1 MGKREKDGP
10 PSGVSG
16 GMGMSNL
23 FGPDMMAKIALDP
36 KTRVYMNDPDFM
48 AKIQILQNNPDKLG
62 TMIKDPRIME
72 VFKVML
78 GMNSMDFGTGEEFQ
92 KKEEENKSKNN
103 SESLFE
109 SSSKIAEKSHD
120 ILDGDT
126 EKVIEEDLNDL
137 SSEELVKHEN
147 EKESIKLKDKGNQ
160 LYKEKRFDEAHAAYD
175 EAISLNPNNM
185 TLLSNKAAVYL
196 TTKKYDDCID
206 KCQLAVKIGKENRAS
221 FEEIAKA
228 FSRCAKAYQKKG
240 DLVKAIEMCK
250 NAQLESYDKTTER
263 MLKMFELDKKKA
275 DALAYQDDTK
285 AEEAKQRGNTHFR
298 NKEWPQAVEAYE
310 EAVKRSPK
318 NATIRNNLAA
328 SLCKIMDF
336 NGAKR
341 EIDVALELDPKYVK
355 AWTRKGD
362 IEVLMKENHKAMES
376 YKNGL
381 KFEPDNISCKEGLQK
396 VTAMISYG
404 NANMSEEERKERAAH
419 AMADPE
425 IQSILQDP
433 VINQILKDFQE
444 NSSAANKAMRDPTV
458 RSKLEKLMAAGVLQ
472 VA

>member
-1 MGKREKDGP
+1 MD
-10 PSGVSG
+10 
-16 GMGMSNL
+16 
-23 FGPDMMAKIALDP
+23 
-36 KTRVYMNDPDFM
+36 
-48 AKIQILQNNPDKLG
+48 
-62 TMIKDPRIME
+62 

-78 GMNSMDFGTGEEFQ
+78 GMNNMDFATGNEF
-92 KKEEENKSKNN
+92 KGKEEDIKSNHNSDPLSESGSKNT
-103 SESLFE
+103 
-109 SSSKIAEKSHD
+109 EKSND
-120 ILDGDT
+120 AFDT
-126 EKVIEEDLNDL
+126 DTQKEIEDDLTNL
-137 SSEELVKHEN
+137 SSEELVKREN
-147 EKESIKLKDKGNQ
+147 ENESVRLKDKGNEF
-160 LYKEKRFDEAHAAYD
+160 YMNKRFDEALDAYD
-175 EAISLNPNNM
+175 KAISLNPTNM

-196 TTKKYDDCID
+196 TTKKYDKCID
-206 KCQLAVKIGKENRAS
+206 ACKQAVKIGKENRAS

-240 DLVKAIEMCK
+240 DLVNAIEMCK
-250 NAQLESYDKTTER
+250 NAQLESYDKATER

-285 AEEAKQRGNTHFR
+285 AEEAKQQGNTHFR

-310 EAVKRSPK
+310 EAVKRAPK

-381 KFEPDNISCKEGLQK
+381 KFEPDNIACKEGLRK
-396 VTAMISYG
+396 VTTMINYG
-404 NANMSEEERKERAAH
+404 NANMSDEERKERAAH
-419 AMADPE
+419 AMA
-425 IQSILQDP
+425 
-433 VINQILKDFQE
+433 
-444 NSSAANKAMRDPTV
+444 DPTV

-472 VA
+472 IA

>member
-1 MGKREKDGP
+1 MD
-10 PSGVSG
+10 
-16 GMGMSNL
+16 
-23 FGPDMMAKIALDP
+23 
-36 KTRVYMNDPDFM
+36 
-48 AKIQILQNNPDKLG
+48 
-62 TMIKDPRIME
+62 

-78 GMNSMDFGTGEEFQ
+78 GMNNMDFATGNEF
-92 KKEEENKSKNN
+92 KGKEEDIKSNHNSDPLYESGSKNT
-103 SESLFE
+103 
-109 SSSKIAEKSHD
+109 EKSND
-120 ILDGDT
+120 AFDT
-126 EKVIEEDLNDL
+126 DTQKEIEDDLTNL
-137 SSEELVKHEN
+137 SSEELVKREN
-147 EKESIKLKDKGNQ
+147 ENESVRLKDKGNQ
-160 LYKEKRFDEAHAAYD
+160 FYKDKRFDEAHDAYD
-175 EAISLNPNNM
+175 KAISLNPTNM

-196 TTKKYDDCID
+196 TTKDYDNCIAS
-206 KCQLAVKIGKENRAS
+206 CQLAVKIGKENRAS

-228 FSRCAKAYQKKG
+228 FSRCARAYQKKG
-240 DLVKAIEMCK
+240 DLMKAIEMCK
-250 NAQLESYDKTTER
+250 NAQLESYDKATER

-318 NATIRNNLAA
+318 NAIIRNNLAA

-341 EIDVALELDPKYVK
+341 
-355 AWTRKGD
+355 D

-381 KFEPDNISCKEGLQK
+381 KFEPDNISCKEGLHK
-396 VTAMISYG
+396 VTAMINYG

-433 VINQILKDFQE
+433 VINQILKDCQE
-444 NSSAANKAMRDPTV
+444 NPSAANKAMTDPTV

>member
-1 MGKREKDGP
+1 MG
-10 PSGVSG
+10 
-16 GMGMSNL
+16 
-23 FGPDMMAKIALDP
+23 
-36 KTRVYMNDPDFM
+36 
-48 AKIQILQNNPDKLG
+48 
-62 TMIKDPRIME
+62 E

-78 GMNSMDFGTGEEFQ
+78 GMNGMDFGTGEDF
-92 KKEEENKSKNN
+92 KAKEEDDKSNN
-103 SESLFE
+103 YSE
-109 SSSKIAEKSHD
+109 SSSDSDHKLPEKSSD
-120 ILDGDT
+120 VSDNDN
-126 EKVIEEDLNDL
+126 EKVIGKDLTKL
-137 SSEELVKHEN
+137 SSEELVKREN
-147 EKESIKLKDKGNQ
+147 EEESVKLKEKGNQ
-160 LYKEKRFDEAHAAYD
+160 FYMDKRFDDALDAY
-175 EAISLNPNNM
+175 EKAISLNPTNM

-196 TTKKYDDCID
+196 TTKNYDDCITT
-206 KCQLAVKIGKENRAS
+206 CRLAVKIGKENRAS
-221 FEEIAKA
+221 FVERAKA

-240 DLVKAIEMCK
+240 DLVNAIEMCK
-250 NAQLESYDKTTER
+250 NAQLESYDKATER

-285 AEEAKQRGNTHFR
+285 AEEAKQQGNTHFR

-341 EIDVALELDPKYVK
+341 EIDVALEQDPKYVK

-376 YKNGL
+376 YRNGL
-381 KFEPDNISCKEGLQK
+381 QFEPENSACKEGLRK
-396 VTAMISYG
+396 VTTMINYG

-425 IQSILQDP
+425 IQAILQDP

-444 NSSAANKAMRDPTV
+444 NPNSATQAMSNPMV
-458 RSKLEKLMAAGVLQ
+458 RGKLEKLVAAGVLQ
-472 VA
+472 MG

>member
-1 MGKREKDGP
+1 M
-10 PSGVSG
+10 
-16 GMGMSNL
+16 
-23 FGPDMMAKIALDP
+23 GPDMMAKIALDP

-48 AKIQILQNNPDKLG
+48 AKIQMLQNNPDKLG

-78 GMNSMDFGTGEEFQ
+78 GMNGMDFGTGEDF
-92 KKEEENKSKNN
+92 KAKEEDDKSNN
-103 SESLFE
+103 YSDSLSESG
-109 SSSKIAEKSHD
+109 SKIPEKSSNVSDTD
-120 ILDGDT
+120 I
-126 EKVIEEDLNDL
+126 EKGTKEDLTNL
-137 SSEELVKHEN
+137 TSEELVKRDN
-147 EKESIKLKDKGNQ
+147 DKESVKYKEKGNQ
-160 LYKEKRFDEAHAAYD
+160 FYKEKKFDEALSAYD
-175 EAISLNPNNM
+175 KAISLNPTNM
-185 TLLSNKAAVYL
+185 TLLSNKAAVHL
-196 TTKKYDDCID
+196 TTKNYDDCIAA
-206 KCQLAVKIGKENRAS
+206 CRMAIKIGKENRAS
-221 FEEIAKA
+221 FGDRAKA

-240 DLVKAIEMCK
+240 DLVNAIKMCK
-250 NAQLESYDKTTER
+250 NAQLESHDKTTER

-285 AEEAKQRGNTHFR
+285 AEEAKQQGNTHFR
-298 NKEWPQAVEAYE
+298 NKKWPQAVEAYE
-310 EAVKRSPK
+310 EAVKRAPK

-376 YKNGL
+376 YKSGL
-381 KFEPDNISCKEGLQK
+381 KFDPDNIACKEGLRK
-396 VTAMISYG
+396 VTTMINFG

-425 IQSILQDP
+425 IQAILQDP

-444 NSSAANKAMRDPTV
+444 NSSAANKAMRDPMV